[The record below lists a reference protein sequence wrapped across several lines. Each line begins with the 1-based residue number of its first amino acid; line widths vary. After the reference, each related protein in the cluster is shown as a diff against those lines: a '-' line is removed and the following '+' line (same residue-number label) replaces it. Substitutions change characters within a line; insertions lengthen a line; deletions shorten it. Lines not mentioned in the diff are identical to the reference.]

1 MSCAQLLQGT
11 PANLGDQ
18 VQILAISANTI
29 AVSSATVSTMTCGY
43 ELLTNLSVNAASIS
57 SANIAQ
63 ANSALLNVGTI
74 NVGVIST
81 SYVSAQIVGA
91 QNFTLYDVTAPDVTQ
106 MVMTVASGYPT
117 PNAVQ
122 LYDST
127 SNTTCTLYTAKNP
140 PLLQSAATVVANFA
154 ADLACSSTPTSVATA
169 GLYYF
174 EVAVDLGGAGTSF
187 DLINCAQFVLKASVG
202 GVTSDVTNSLLNC
215 IPASSMRSNANV
227 LLNLP
232 AGIAVWA
239 EPSSIQGTANLGAA
253 GSAQAF
259 LWPLLANGH

>member
-11 PANLGDQ
+11 PAIIADAAPNTNFS
-18 VQILAISANTI
+18 AATIS
-29 AVSSATVSTMTCGY
+29 SLTCGY
-43 ELLTNLSVNAASIS
+43 ELLTNLSVNAASVSAANIS
-57 SANIAQ
+57 SA
-63 ANSALLNVGTI
+63 NVGTI

-91 QNFTLYDVTAPDVTQ
+91 QNVTLYDVTAPDVTQ
-106 MVMTVASGYPT
+106 MVMTVAAGYPAT
-117 PNAVQ
+117 NAVQ

-140 PLLQSAATVVANFA
+140 PLLQSAATLVANFA
-154 ADLACSSTPTSVATA
+154 PNLACSSTPMSVTQA

-174 EVAVDLGGAGTSF
+174 EVAVDLGGPATSF

-202 GVTSDVTNSLLNC
+202 GVTSDVTNSLLTC

-239 EPSSIQGTANLGAA
+239 EPSSIQGSANLGAA
-253 GSAQAF
+253 GGAQAF
-259 LWPLLANGH
+259 VWPLFVNGH